1 MKILVVTSCFAP
13 KNVIGAVR
21 ISKLVKYL
29 VREGNE
35 ITVISPVLEQYDG
48 IDSSLECDEL
58 AKVRRVLVPYSKITT
73 LLTSKYMAKGN
84 SLSSNNDQK
93 TQKKSI
99 KRRITKSLRA
109 SFNKYRNNEWGRKA
123 KKQIL
128 GLKDDFDL
136 VISSY
141 PLETTHNVAL
151 YAKRTGKAKFW
162 IADFRD
168 PMVLDTDFGRNRE
181 EKSRRQ
187 SEIVR
192 NADIVTYV
200 LKNGLYTFVCYPEDR
215 QKIRW
220 IPNGFDED
228 DLEKNSDNNKNGNLE
243 SGTLNLVYT
252 GGLYGGERDCTPL
265 FRAVR
270 ELIQEEKITRD
281 DVAVHYAGRDGQIII
296 NQADKCDV
304 GQIVQDHRVVS
315 RSESVELQNS
325 SDCVIVATT
334 CYVDNGGAMTG
345 KIFEPVMLRRPILLL
360 VRGEGRNS
368 EPGQFVK
375 NLNAG
380 LVYEESNE
388 RGDVQRIKKMILDML
403 VEKKANGYTISRMNE
418 GEREEYNYKAIA
430 DKLICEVQNVKNYQK
445 SL

>member
-1 MKILVVTSCFAP
+1 MRILVVTSCFAP

-35 ITVISPVLEQYDG
+35 ITVISPVLEKYDG
-48 IDSSLECDEL
+48 TDNSLECDEL

-84 SLSSNNDQK
+84 SLSSNNDHK
-93 TQKKSI
+93 SQKKSI
-99 KRRITKSLRA
+99 KRRTIRSLR
-109 SFNKYRNNEWGRKA
+109 SLFNKYRNDEWGRKA
-123 KKQIL
+123 KRQVACL
-128 GLKDDFDL
+128 RDTFDL

-141 PLETTHNVAL
+141 PLETAHDVAL
-151 YAKRTGKAKFW
+151 YAKSSGKANTW
-162 IADFRD
+162 VADFRD

-181 EKSRRQ
+181 KKSRRQ

-192 NADIVTYV
+192 NADIVTFV
-200 LKNGLYTFVCYPEDR
+200 LKNGQDTFVCYPGDR

-220 IPNGFDED
+220 IPNGFDEE
-228 DLEKNSDNNKNGNLE
+228 DLGNVSNQNK
-243 SGTLNLVYT
+243 SGGLDGKSLNLVYT

-265 FRAVR
+265 FRAIR
-270 ELIQEEKITRD
+270 ELIRDEKITID
-281 DVAVHYAGRDGQIII
+281 DVALHYAGRDGQIII

-304 GQIVQDHRVVS
+304 GQIVKDHGVVS

-325 SDCVIVATT
+325 ADCVIVATT

-360 VRGEGRNS
+360 VRGRGKNS

-375 NLNAG
+375 RLNAG
-380 LVYEESNE
+380 CVYEESAE
-388 RGDVQRIKKMILDML
+388 HGDAKKIKDML
-403 VEKKANGYTISRMNE
+403 IAMLGEKKEKGHISSTMNE
-418 GEREEYNYKAIA
+418 EMREEYNYKSIVS
-430 DKLICEVQNVKNYQK
+430 KLMNEIQGTVNNK
-445 SL
+445 